1 MKSKDLSEDD
11 LKAWE
16 EFSNKIKK
24 IPKID
29 HKNPIPKK
37 NFTEIFIA
45 SPKVEKKGIPI
56 RAKKQQTR
64 FHNINEQAI
73 DKKKLRDLKWG
84 KIRPE
89 AILDLHG
96 LRRTQAHIRVLNFIE
111 SSIKSKLRFVLI
123 ITGKGN
129 KFSSI
134 GEVGVL
140 KKELPQW
147 ISQSAQS
154 NNILAIFPAAL
165 KHGGSGAYYI
175 YIRKKSL

>member
-24 IPKID
+24 IPKTD
-29 HKNPIPKK
+29 HKNPIPKN
-37 NFTEIFIA
+37 NFTKTFIYN
-45 SPKVEKKGIPI
+45 PKVEKKEIPI
-56 RAKKQQTR
+56 KSKKEQTG
-64 FHNINEQAI
+64 FYNINEQAI
-73 DKKKLRDLKWG
+73 DKKKLRDLKRG

-89 AILDLHG
+89 ATLDLHG
-96 LRRTQAHIRVLNFIE
+96 LRRKEAHIRVLNFIE
-111 SSIKSKLRFVLI
+111 TSIKAKLRFVLI

-129 KFSSI
+129 KFSNL

-147 ISQSAQS
+147 IYQSAQS
-154 NNILAIFPAAL
+154 NNILAVFPAAL
-165 KHGGSGAYYI
+165 NHGGSGAYYV

>member
-16 EFSNKIKK
+16 EFSKEIKK
-24 IPKID
+24 IPKMD
-29 HKNPIPKK
+29 YKNTIPKN
-37 NFTEIFIA
+37 NFTKTLIYNPE
-45 SPKVEKKGIPI
+45 VEKKESPI
-56 RAKKQQTR
+56 KPKKQKTGY
-64 FHNINEQAI
+64 HNLSEQAI
-73 DKKKLRDLKWG
+73 DKKKLRNLKRG

-96 LRRTQAHIRVLNFIE
+96 LRRKEAHIRVLNFIE
-111 SSIKSKLRFVLI
+111 SSIKAKLRFVII

-129 KFSSI
+129 RFSNL

-154 NNILAIFPAAL
+154 NNILAVFPAAL
-165 KHGGSGAYYI
+165 NHGGSGAYYV

>member
-1 MKSKDLSEDD
+1 MKSKDLSDDD

-24 IPKID
+24 IPKMD
-29 HKNPIPKK
+29 HKNPILKNNVTKTFIDNPK
-37 NFTEIFIA
+37 F
-45 SPKVEKKGIPI
+45 EKKEI
-56 RAKKQQTR
+56 RTKATKEQTE
-64 FHNINEQAI
+64 FHNVNENAI
-73 DKKKLRDLKWG
+73 DKKTLRDLKRG

-89 AILDLHG
+89 ATLDLHG
-96 LRRTQAHIRVLNFIE
+96 LRRKEAHIRVLNFIE
-111 SSIKSKLRFVLI
+111 ASIKSKLRLVLI

-129 KFSSI
+129 KFSNL

-147 ISQSAQS
+147 ISQSSQS
-154 NNILAIFPAAL
+154 NNILAVFPAAL
-165 KHGGSGAYYI
+165 NHGGSGAYYI